1 MPRPEACWHV
11 CPRCNREFFHQ
22 VSEGAPLDTYFS
34 PCPTCRPEGVVGAN
48 SITTA
53 KNIVCA
59 DDSEGEGRGALVGI
73 ARDIFALTSEDIP
86 SELELIVMSE
96 ESDANADRT

>member
-1 MPRPEACWHV
+1 MPRSEACWHV

-22 VSEGAPLDTYFS
+22 VSEGAPLDSYFS
-34 PCPTCRPEGVVGAN
+34 PCQSCRPDVVVGAH

-59 DDSEGEGRGALVGI
+59 DDGEGEGRGALVGI
-73 ARDIFALTSEDIP
+73 ARDVFPYAFEPGL
-86 SELELIVMSE
+86 SELEVVDLPE
-96 ESDANADRT
+96 ETL

>member
-73 ARDIFALTSEDIP
+73 ARDAFAQAFEPGL
-86 SELELIVMSE
+86 SELEVVDLPE
-96 ESDANADRT
+96 GTR